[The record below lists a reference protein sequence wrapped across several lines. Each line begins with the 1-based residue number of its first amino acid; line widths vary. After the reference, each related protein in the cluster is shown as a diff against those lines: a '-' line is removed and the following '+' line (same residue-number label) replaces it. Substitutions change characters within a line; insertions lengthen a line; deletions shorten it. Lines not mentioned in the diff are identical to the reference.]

1 MGIAIDLISY
11 YSSCWFDDIV
21 GSPQLLRSESL
32 WGASPVGSQL
42 RCGSSIPGADD
53 APHGASR
60 RRQGGFKWAATPRW
74 ITVWHHR
81 GKQHGTTI
89 LKSFV
94 FFFWG
99 GRTVHFIRVNY
110 KNLTL
115 RRHWNGWLRG
125 NHPRHGFIAISPETS
140 WCISPLVALT

>member
-1 MGIAIDLISY
+1 MGRNPQVDNGLTSPGKTAWNY
-11 YSSCWFDDIV
+11 HPEIV
-21 GSPQLLRSESL
+21 CFFLL
-32 WGASPVGSQL
+32 
-42 RCGSSIPGADD
+42 
-53 APHGASR
+53 
-60 RRQGGFKWAATPRW
+60 
-74 ITVWHHR
+74 
-81 GKQHGTTI
+81 
-89 LKSFV
+89 
-94 FFFWG
+94 G

>member
-99 GRTVHFIRVNY
+99 GVLYILSGWIIKTSHCDVTGMDGWEEIIPDMDLLQF
-110 KNLTL
+110 LQ
-115 RRHWNGWLRG
+115 RH
-125 NHPRHGFIAISPETS
+125 HGV
-140 WCISPLVALT
+140 SPLW